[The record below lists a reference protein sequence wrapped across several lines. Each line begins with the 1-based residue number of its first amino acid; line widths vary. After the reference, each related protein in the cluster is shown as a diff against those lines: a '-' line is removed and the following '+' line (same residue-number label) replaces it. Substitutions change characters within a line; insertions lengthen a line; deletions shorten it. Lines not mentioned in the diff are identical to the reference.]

1 MCFTSDLILSQLD
14 GLVPEGGGW
23 GNETKKENK
32 RENANKNGP
41 VWLDIFA
48 RSLFSSEPI
57 IVGKYF
63 TACSEQVR

>member
-23 GNETKKENK
+23 GIETKKKKEKK
-32 RENANKNGP
+32 RENAKKKGP

-48 RSLFSSEPI
+48 RAIVTLFLPEPI
-57 IVGKYF
+57 VVDRLY
-63 TACSEQVR
+63 CV